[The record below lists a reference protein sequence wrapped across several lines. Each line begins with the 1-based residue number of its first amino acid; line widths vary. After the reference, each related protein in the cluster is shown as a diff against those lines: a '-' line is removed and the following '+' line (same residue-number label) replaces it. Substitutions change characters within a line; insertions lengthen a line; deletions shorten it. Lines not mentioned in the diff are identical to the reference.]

1 MINVLVYGSLFNGR
15 GDIVDE
21 IVKGLRKNFYVDWID
36 PGIYIDRSVFNRSK
50 SRSINMVKYFPIKKD
65 YKFVFFL
72 SGGYFP
78 SQSLLSFFKENSTE
92 VISWQLSDPDDF
104 ERRGKFLIDH
114 CDLMVTN
121 SSESY
126 EKYKLKK
133 NSLLL
138 DFACNKFTD
147 LASESNIVSDYIVV
161 GEYRPDR
168 LELLSGLTSF
178 KGAIYGRSWD
188 SIVDSKKL
196 WLVNEVTQIAGA
208 AKYKEI
214 NSSRMYI
221 SFGKTLAGGN
231 NLKVGFFEALS
242 VGAVI
247 ATDSN
252 LDPLESKYGKIP
264 HVFKFNSHND
274 LFLICSKI
282 SKLSR
287 QKLISMRRDNLEY
300 FERNHTWA
308 NRINEI
314 IREFS

>member
-1 MINVLVYGSLFNGR
+1 
-15 GDIVDE
+15 
-21 IVKGLRKNFYVDWID
+21 
-36 PGIYIDRSVFNRSK
+36 
-50 SRSINMVKYFPIKKD
+50 MVKYFPIKKE

-78 SQSLLSFFKENSTE
+78 SQSLLSFFKENSTV

-126 EKYKLKK
+126 EKYKLTK
-133 NSLLL
+133 SAVLL

-147 LASESNIVSDYIVV
+147 STSDFNIVSDYIVV

-168 LELLSGLTSF
+168 LELLSSLTSF
-178 KGAIYGRSWD
+178 KGEIYGRSWD
-188 SIVDSKKL
+188 SIVDSKNL
-196 WLVNEVTQIAGA
+196 RLVNEVTQISGA
-208 AKYKEI
+208 SKYKQI
-214 NSSRMYI
+214 KSSRMYI

-252 LDPLESKYGKIP
+252 LDQLESKYGKIP
-264 HVFKFNSHND
+264 HVFRFSSHNE
-274 LFLICSKI
+274 LIVICSKI
-282 SKLSR
+282 SKLSK
-287 QKLISMRRDNLEY
+287 QDLISMRQDNLEY
-300 FERNHTWA
+300 FERNHTWV

-314 IREFS
+314 IREFIW